1 MRILQVVH
9 GFPPH
14 EWAGTELVTLH
25 LSQALRARGHE
36 VTVFT
41 RTAGLGEEF
50 SASEEQVD
58 GLAVV
63 RVINNYTQTT
73 TFRLSYENSFFY
85 APFIQ
90 LLDRIQP
97 EIVHFQHVQH
107 LSVSLI
113 PLTVALGY
121 PVVLSLHDFFFSCHR
136 IHLLDA
142 QTRLCAGPERGTR
155 CVPCLQEFAS
165 AEEVQQRFS
174 YMEQALHLAE
184 VVLTPSEF
192 LAGKIRSHFSCL
204 GERLRAVPLGVHPIS
219 ANHLERAPGTPL
231 RILYVG
237 VFLPHKGAHI
247 LIEALKGLPPER
259 FTASLYGAVV
269 PTLRAYADRL
279 REEARAL
286 PVQFFDSY
294 PHGQVASILSQHDVL
309 VMPMIWEET
318 FSILTRE
325 ALLAGLPVVAARRGA
340 LPEAIHD
347 GVNGLLFEPEDATD
361 LRRCLTR
368 LLTEPDLLE
377 TLRATRLHVKTPE
390 EYARGVEAIYAEI
403 VTEAAGG
410 SLFSAERRQT
420 QATMAARHLVRDLS
434 KENST
439 LRQECAALRATQILA
454 GQERDHLQQ
463 ERDHLQQEQAR
474 LQQEWDRMRQK
485 QERLQQEYEDAAAT
499 LRELADILDIRE
511 EQLLERDARL
521 NAIYTSTTWK
531 LYRGYAVL
539 MNALF
544 HRPLGVLRR
553 WLSG

>member
-9 GFPPH
+9 GFPPY

-41 RTAGLGEEF
+41 RTAGPGEEF
-50 SASEEQVD
+50 SVSEEQVD
-58 GLAVV
+58 GLPVV

-73 TFRLSYENSFFY
+73 TFRLSYDNPFFFG
-85 APFIQ
+85 PFIQ

-142 QTRLCAGPERGTR
+142 QTRLCSGPEHGTR
-155 CVPCLQEFAS
+155 CIPCLQEFAP

-174 YMEQALHLAE
+174 SMEQALHMAD
-184 VVLTPSEF
+184 VIITPSDF

-204 GERLRAVPLGVHPIS
+204 GERLRAVPLGVHPVS
-219 ANHLERAPGTPL
+219 AGHLAHAPGTPL

-247 LIEALKGLPPER
+247 LIEALKGLPPDT

-269 PTLRAYADRL
+269 PALRSYVDQL
-279 REEARAL
+279 REEARDL
-286 PVQFFDSY
+286 PVRFFDGY
-294 PHGQVASILSQHDVL
+294 PHGQIDSILSQHEVL

-325 ALLAGLPVVAARRGA
+325 ALMAGLPVVAARRGA
-340 LPEAIHD
+340 LSEVIQD
-347 GVNGLLFEPEDATD
+347 GVNGLLFEPENATD
-361 LRRCLTR
+361 LQRCLAR
-368 LLTEPDLLE
+368 LVAEPDLLE
-377 TLRATRLHVKTPE
+377 TLRADRPHVKTPE
-390 EYARGVEAIYAEI
+390 EYARDVEAIYAEI
-403 VTEAAGG
+403 VMGAPDG
-410 SLFSAERRQT
+410 SLFPAERRQP
-420 QATMAARHLVRDLS
+420 QAMMAARQLVRDLS
-434 KENST
+434 EENSA
-439 LRQECAALRATQILA
+439 LRQQCARLQATQILA

-463 ERDHLQQEQAR
+463 ERER
-474 LQQEWDRMRQK
+474 LQQEWDRMRQER
-485 QERLQQEYEDAAAT
+485 ERLQQDYENTAAT
-499 LRELADILDIRE
+499 LRELEDILDVRE
-511 EQLLERDARL
+511 EQLLERNARL
-521 NAIYTSTTWK
+521 EAIYASTTWK
-531 LYRGYAVL
+531 LYRGYTML
-539 MNALF
+539 INSLF
-544 HRPLGVLRR
+544 RRPLDVLRG
-553 WLSG
+553 WLSR